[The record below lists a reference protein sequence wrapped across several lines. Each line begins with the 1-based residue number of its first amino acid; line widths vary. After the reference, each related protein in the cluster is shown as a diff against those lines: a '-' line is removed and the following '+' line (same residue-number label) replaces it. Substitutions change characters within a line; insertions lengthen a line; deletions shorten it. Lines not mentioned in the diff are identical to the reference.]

1 MNQAVQRRRVVV
13 TGATGFVGREVLR
26 QLLSAGHEVVAI
38 VRSVH
43 EDLGVAR
50 VAVVPNLHDETALRM
65 VMAGA
70 DSVIHLAARVHVMR
84 ERAADPLAEFRTV
97 NVDGTRALRD
107 AAIGAGLRRFTYISS
122 IKVHGEVSQGLL
134 RADAAIAPVDPYS
147 RSKAEA
153 EALLADAAMAGLEWS
168 VVRPPLVYG
177 PGVGG
182 NFRRLLR
189 LAALTKWC
197 PLPLGGIAN
206 RRSLVAR
213 ENLASAILAVT
224 FAERASGRAYLVS
237 DGEDLSTSDLLHR
250 LALALGH
257 KARLMPAPVAFLAG
271 AAAALGRGAEAQR
284 ILSSLQV
291 DASPLRD
298 DLDWR
303 PPVTVDAALRVTAA
317 WWTERKR

>member
-1 MNQAVQRRRVVV
+1 MNRARQRRRVVV

-26 QLLSAGHEVVAI
+26 QLLSGGHEVVAI
-38 VRSVH
+38 VRSVR
-43 EDLGVAR
+43 EELGAAR
-50 VAVVPNLHDETALRM
+50 VAVVPNLRDEAALRT

-84 ERAADPLAEFRTV
+84 ERTADPLAEFRAV

-107 AAIGAGLRRFTYISS
+107 AAIAAGLRRFTYISS
-122 IKVHGEVSQGLL
+122 IKVHGEMSQGRLH
-134 RADAAIAPVDPYS
+134 AEAAIAPMDPYG

-189 LAALTKWC
+189 IAALTKWC
-197 PLPLGGIAN
+197 PLPLGGIEN

-213 ENLASAILAVT
+213 VNLASAILAVT
-224 FAERASGRAYLVS
+224 FASRASGRAYLVS
-237 DGEDLSTSDLLHR
+237 DGEDLSTSELLRR
-250 LALALGH
+250 LANALGH
-257 KARLMPAPVAFLAG
+257 EARLMTAPVTLLAG
-271 AAAALGRGAEAQR
+271 AASALGLGAEAQR
-284 ILSSLQV
+284 IFSSFQV
-291 DASPLRD
+291 DASPLRE
-298 DLDWR
+298 DLGWQ
-303 PPVTVDAALRVTAA
+303 PPVTIEAALRDTAA
-317 WWTERKR
+317 WWTERNR